1 MASCVTPRYLISMLE
16 PACGADVIRLCF
28 TAGLAQSHRRRCQG
42 TRCCRCSPPEQSR
55 PASHR
60 SCLRGFGGNAVGI
73 LGHRI
78 ESGIDAEPC
87 PSPKHHS
94 DLGPRRAASGTAR
107 VVTQQRISDGRA
119 EGCGPSRAKCLAE
132 PAARR
137 MTDIDLLV
145 VDPAHAVRPTKRSSI
160 SAYRMVRPT
169 KWTPTPSITT
179 DHQEPALLRDDRH
192 GSVEIHSHL
201 LPRFARHALTREAA
215 VRGISAEA
223 KGIPACDC

>member
-1 MASCVTPRYLISMLE
+1 MSSACVHSRIGPESSTPL
-16 PACGADVIRLCF
+16 P
-28 TAGLAQSHRRRCQG
+28 G

-60 SCLRGFGGNAVGI
+60 SCLRASRKCCRNPSA
-73 LGHRI
+73 HRI

-132 PAARR
+132 PGSTTDDGHRPLGRR
-137 MTDIDLLV
+137 PCTRRF
-145 VDPAHAVRPTKRSSI
+145 RPTKRSSI
-160 SAYRMVRPT
+160 SAIEWSART

-179 DHQEPALLRDDRH
+179 IIRSRALLRDDRH

-201 LPRFARHALTREAA
+201 LPP
-215 VRGISAEA
+215 VRPSRTDPRSRGPEESAQRR
-223 KGIPACDC
+223 KDPGLRLPT